1 MRKADHTVGQGRCRL
16 LKPREYVYAGEP
28 IPELNEQQH
37 TAFLMNFQKAI
48 LRSLERRNLLSHS
61 QTERCLLELEKQ
73 RTQSDNQHQ
82 V

>member
-1 MRKADHTVGQGRCRL
+1 MRKEAHIVGQGRCQL

-28 IPELNEQQH
+28 IPELNEQH

-48 LRSLERRNLLSHS
+48 LRSLERRNLLNHS

-73 RTQSDNQHQ
+73 RTQSDKQHQ
-82 V
+82 A